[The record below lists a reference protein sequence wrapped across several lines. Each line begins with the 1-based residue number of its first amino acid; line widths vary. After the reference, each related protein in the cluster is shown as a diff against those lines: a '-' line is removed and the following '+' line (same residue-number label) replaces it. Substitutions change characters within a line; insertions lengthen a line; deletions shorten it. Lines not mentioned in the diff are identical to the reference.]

1 MRPQGPP
8 RSFGP
13 IEISEATVRP
23 SPYARAALT
32 PGLSRPFPIS
42 LSRYASPPVLPA
54 PVPIPVPI
62 SSSRATSESG
72 MVEAPS
78 VPDRALEPVAP
89 DAANPGTPDEEQQE
103 EDGGADG
110 PAQNPGAYWVGA

>member
-1 MRPQGPP
+1 
-8 RSFGP
+8 
-13 IEISEATVRP
+13 
-23 SPYARAALT
+23 
-32 PGLSRPFPIS
+32 
-42 LSRYASPPVLPA
+42 
-54 PVPIPVPI
+54 
-62 SSSRATSESG
+62 

-110 PAQNPGAYWVGA
+110 PAQNPGASQTIRYVSRPREISQDCSHQAQTALEFLMPLQGLHQFQNALTGMPPLEREAVASFTAAASVI